1 MQQRILLAVALCLA
15 LLAVGLGLF
24 WHPGEQMR
32 HDAGGDFT
40 LQSADG
46 PVSLKDY
53 RGKVVLVYFGYTYCP
68 DVCPTELTNTAAAL
82 RLLKPEENGR
92 VAVLFVSVD
101 PERDTPAHLKEY
113 VAFFHPAMV
122 GITGTPAEVAAVA
135 KQYGV
140 YYARQ
145 ANESTTGAY
154 VVDHSSE
161 VYLVGPDGQLAARIP
176 HAAAPETMA
185 AEIRKQL
192 G

>member
-1 MQQRILLAVALCLA
+1 MSQRILLTIATGLA
-15 LLAVGLGLF
+15 LLALALGFF
-24 WHPGEQMR
+24 WHPGE
-32 HDAGGDFT
+32 ASSVEPGGDFT

-53 RGKVVLVYFGYTYCP
+53 RGKVVLVYFGYTFCP
-68 DVCPTELTNTAAAL
+68 DICPTELTNTAAAL
-82 RLLKPEENGR
+82 KLLKPAEAGR

-113 VAFFHPAMV
+113 TAFFHPAMV
-122 GITGTPAEVAAVA
+122 GVTGTPAEVAAVA

-145 ANESTTGAY
+145 KTESAGGY

-161 VYLVGPDGQLAARIP
+161 VYLVGPDGRLSGRLP
-176 HAAAPETMA
+176 HAAPPEKVA
-185 AEIRKQL
+185 AEIRSRL